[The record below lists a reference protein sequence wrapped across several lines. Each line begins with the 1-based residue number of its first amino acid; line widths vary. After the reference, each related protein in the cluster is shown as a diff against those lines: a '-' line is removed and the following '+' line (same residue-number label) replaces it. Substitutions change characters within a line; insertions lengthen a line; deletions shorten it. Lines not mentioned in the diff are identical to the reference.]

1 MWMNRELLL
10 RLQKKKRVYVYSGR
24 RDRLLGE
31 MTRKLLRYVG
41 RKLGRQK
48 PHLNSDWQ
56 LQ

>member
-1 MWMNRELLL
+1 MNRELLL

-48 PHLNSDWQ
+48 PHLNSDWP